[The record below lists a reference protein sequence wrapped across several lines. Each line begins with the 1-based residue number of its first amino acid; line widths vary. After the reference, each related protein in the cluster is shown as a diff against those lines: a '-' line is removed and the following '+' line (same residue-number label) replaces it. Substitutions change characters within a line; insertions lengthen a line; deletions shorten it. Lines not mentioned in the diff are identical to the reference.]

1 MELGT
6 MSTTQGSAKDMSVLE
21 PGRYVVRGGPG
32 GRYAVTQPRADRYA
46 MIGGRLTHF
55 VVPATYTDR
64 WQVLAEVRVRRGH
77 SLTRDGL
84 LGAVQRM
91 WHYGG

>member
-1 MELGT
+1 MTATGIST
-6 MSTTQGSAKDMSVLE
+6 MKDMSVLE

-32 GRYAVTQPRADRYA
+32 GRYAVSQPRADRYT

-55 VVPATYTDR
+55 VAPASYTDR
-64 WQVLAEVRVRRGH
+64 WQVLAKVRVRHGH

-91 WHYGG
+91 WPYGS